1 MLPGEGAFGVENRVC
16 SSNSIFSKERDRRPM
31 AFFPFFPFFPIFFWL
46 SIFPI
51 FSHFAFLLALV
62 SGSWAGL
69 G

>member
-31 AFFPFFPFFPIFFWL
+31 AFFPFFPIFFWL